1 MAELLSLQIEP
12 GSTHTTVRASGD
24 VDMATAPS
32 LRECLASLAG
42 NVVVDLSEVTFLDS
56 TAMSVLIAEHK
67 RRVGAGHSLVIT
79 GSSPMALR
87 IFELTGVDRVLDLD
101 GDSPLP

>member
-1 MAELLSLQIEP
+1 VSELLSLKIE
-12 GSTHTTVRASGD
+12 SASAHTTVRASGD
-24 VDMATAPS
+24 VDMETAPS

-67 RRVGAGHSLVIT
+67 SRVASGYSLVIT

-87 IFELTGVDRVLDLD
+87 VFELTGIDHVLNLN
-101 GDSPLP
+101 GDSPAA